1 MFKKN
6 NNAFLEL
13 ECQEP
18 AKRKLAELIEMP
30 IKGIKK
36 VLIRTSGSNGLTNF
50 LKTFMVQITIK
61 NKLGDRV
68 MYFSRDKMDTYNHYP
83 PEFLNQMFYMCC
95 PKVIIIDDFQLFFEY
110 STFWNRILDLIE
122 RTGMKNVL
130 IVAGMNEERL
140 YEKDSVNKI
149 CDEFYTIA
157 TIERPTTV
165 DVVNLSESILTDY
178 NPISDINHQLN
189 LDLKTLVSEIEREA
203 GYPEKVSYK

>member
-95 PKVIIIDDFQLFFEY
+95 PKVIIIDDFQGIFQTVFTCKIVHHWSNISIFVY
-110 STFWNRILDLIE
+110 QFIFICPSHYHLII
-122 RTGMKNVL
+122 K
-130 IVAGMNEERL
+130 
-140 YEKDSVNKI
+140 
-149 CDEFYTIA
+149 
-157 TIERPTTV
+157 
-165 DVVNLSESILTDY
+165 
-178 NPISDINHQLN
+178 
-189 LDLKTLVSEIEREA
+189 
-203 GYPEKVSYK
+203 